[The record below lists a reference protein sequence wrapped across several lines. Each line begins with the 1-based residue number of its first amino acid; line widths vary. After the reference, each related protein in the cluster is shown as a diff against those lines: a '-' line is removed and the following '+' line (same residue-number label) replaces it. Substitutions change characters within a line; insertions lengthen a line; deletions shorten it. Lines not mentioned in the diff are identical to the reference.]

1 MYLLDNLMKKTFIF
15 GVLYVLFHVFIETN
29 FLRNLLVILA
39 AFSVTGNIFDL
50 VWYFLPKRMLP
61 DIQDK
66 AVLITGCDT
75 GFGYEFAKKLDSLG
89 VLVFAGC
96 LYSEGDGAKELK
108 SSCSDKLKIIQLD
121 VTQDEQV
128 GNAVERVTSILQE
141 NKKELWAVVNNAGI
155 IGPGEIEWTPID
167 VFQKIYDVNTLGQVR
182 VTKAFLSL
190 LKMSKGRV
198 VNVISA
204 AGYLTGPLMT
214 SYSMSKHAAVSLSNG
229 LRQELMKWSISVHTI
244 EPWFYRTDMMND
256 DKIDLIIQKNWDN
269 TAKKVQEEYGE
280 GYVDKIKE
288 IERSADLISRPRS
301 AINEVVDALTHAT
314 VGRNP
319 KLRYIPGLIGFLFT
333 TASSILPTELF
344 CTIIYII
351 FPKVNNLKSE
361 SKKLK

>member
-29 FLRNLLVILA
+29 FVRNLLVILA
-39 AFSVTGNIFDL
+39 AFYVTGNIFDL

-121 VTQDEQV
+121 VTQNEQV
-128 GNAVERVTSILQE
+128 ENAVERVASILQE

-155 IGPGEIEWTPID
+155 AFPGEVELTPID
-167 VFQKIYDVNTLGQVR
+167 VFQKTYDVNTLGQVR
-182 VTKAFLSL
+182 VTNAFLSL
-190 LKMSKGRV
+190 LKKSKGRL

-204 AGYLTGPLMT
+204 AGYLTGPLLT
-214 SYSMSKHAAVSLSNG
+214 SYSMSKHAGISLSNG
-229 LRQELMKWSISVHTI
+229 LRQELMKWSVSVHTI
-244 EPWFYRTDMMND
+244 EPWFYRTDIMND
-256 DKIDLIIQKNWDN
+256 DKIDSDIQKNWDN

-280 GYVDKIKE
+280 GYLDKVKWTQNFT
-288 IERSADLISRPRS
+288 LQTSRPRS
-301 AINEVVDALTHAT
+301 AMYEVVDSLTHAT

-319 KLRYIPGLIGFLFT
+319 K
-333 TASSILPTELF
+333 
-344 CTIIYII
+344 
-351 FPKVNNLKSE
+351 N
-361 SKKLK
+361 

>member
-1 MYLLDNLMKKTFIF
+1 MYLLDNLMKKTFVF

-29 FLRNLLVILA
+29 FLRNVIVILA

-50 VWYFLPKRMLP
+50 VRYFLPKRMLP

-128 GNAVERVTSILQE
+128 GNAVERITSILQE
-141 NKKELWAVVNNAGI
+141 NKKGYI
-155 IGPGEIEWTPID
+155 TSP
-167 VFQKIYDVNTLGQVR
+167 
-182 VTKAFLSL
+182 L
-190 LKMSKGRV
+190 L
-198 VNVISA
+198 
-204 AGYLTGPLMT
+204 T
-214 SYSMSKHAAVSLSNG
+214 SYSMSKHAGISLSNG
-229 LRQELMKWSISVHTI
+229 LRQEFMKWSISVHTI
-244 EPWFYRTDMMND
+244 EPWIYRTDIMND
-256 DKIDLIIQKNWDN
+256 DKIDSIIQKNWDN

-280 GYVDKIKE
+280 GYIDKIKV
-288 IERSADLISRPRS
+288 IERSFDLISRPRS
-301 AINEVVDALTHAT
+301 AIYEVVDVLTHAT

-333 TASSILPTELF
+333 TAFYILPTELF
-344 CTIIYII
+344 CTMIYII
-351 FPKVNNLKSE
+351 MPKVNNLKSE